1 MIPPALSRLAANP
14 ADDVVLVCPGIT
26 YRRDA
31 IDRLHTGTPHQL
43 DLWRISRARVD
54 DTDMDQML
62 QLLADALFPGR
73 DWRWEA
79 RVHPYTLNGRQIDV
93 ASGDEWVEVWECGL
107 AHPDVLAGA
116 GLQAWSGLALGMGL
130 DRLLMLRKQIPDVR
144 LLRSSDSRVA
154 GQMTD
159 LEPYRPVSDLPAVT
173 RDLSVAIPADDHAEE
188 LGDRIRDALGAD
200 ANSLEAVTIVSETS
214 YRDVPSVA
222 RARLGMN
229 ESHKNVLVRITI
241 RPFDRTL
248 TDTAANIVRDRVYD
262 TIHQGTTGQWTTR

>member
-1 MIPPALSRLAANP
+1 MPTALTAEQLRHDLNLRDLTDPSEGAHGVQLLVDLAVVALADTWAAEIRVERGPRVVPLADNYDRLGYAPSAVTRDARYTRYVDDGHVLRSHTSAMIPPALSRLAANP

-116 GLQAWSGLALGMGL
+116 GLQAWSGLALARTSGPAPDAPQTDPGHPSAAL
-130 DRLLMLRKQIPDVR
+130 QRLACRRPD
-144 LLRSSDSRVA
+144 D
-154 GQMTD
+154 
-159 LEPYRPVSDLPAVT
+159 
-173 RDLSVAIPADDHAEE
+173 
-188 LGDRIRDALGAD
+188 
-200 ANSLEAVTIVSETS
+200 
-214 YRDVPSVA
+214 
-222 RARLGMN
+222 
-229 ESHKNVLVRITI
+229 
-241 RPFDRTL
+241 
-248 TDTAANIVRDRVYD
+248 
-262 TIHQGTTGQWTTR
+262 

>member
-1 MIPPALSRLAANP
+1 
-14 ADDVVLVCPGIT
+14 
-26 YRRDA
+26 
-31 IDRLHTGTPHQL
+31 
-43 DLWRISRARVD
+43 
-54 DTDMDQML
+54 
-62 QLLADALFPGR
+62 
-73 DWRWEA
+73 
-79 RVHPYTLNGRQIDV
+79 
-93 ASGDEWVEVWECGL
+93 
-107 AHPDVLAGA
+107 
-116 GLQAWSGLALGMGL
+116 
-130 DRLLMLRKQIPDVR
+130 MLRKQIPDIR

-200 ANSLEAVTIVSETS
+200 ADSLEAVTIVSETS